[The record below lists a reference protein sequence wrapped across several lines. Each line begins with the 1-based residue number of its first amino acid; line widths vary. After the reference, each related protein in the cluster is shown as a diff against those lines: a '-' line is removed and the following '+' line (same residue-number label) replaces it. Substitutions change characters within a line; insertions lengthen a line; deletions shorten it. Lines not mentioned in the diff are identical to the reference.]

1 MPKLKN
7 VNEKYVNGLKV
18 DKETKD
24 VVYSDEAHVYIDKT
38 DQQKYVSVTTL
49 IGKYENPFD
58 VFFWS
63 SYKTCEKLMSEET
76 FHVLKE
82 TLLATKRW
90 TDDMIEK
97 LHLDPIIF
105 DKTRKEIQ
113 KGYDDERNKSC
124 ERGTKIHSNFEEMY
138 YTSEKQDLKKFG
150 LGGVFTCKKGY
161 YELDLEKGVYPEFL
175 VSLKSSDGIL
185 RVAGQIDLLIKDG
198 NDIIIADY
206 KTNKEI
212 KKHSY
217 FDKNK
222 FSRIMMKYPL
232 NNIEDCNFYH
242 YSLQLST
249 YAYLLQQIKPELN
262 IKKLMLIHIDHD
274 DKITEYTVDYL
285 KNDVERMLKHYKKL
299 LKQTTVLD
307 RDRPIDILNMG
318 SIFDII
324 DGHVNE
330 MFNANEGLYEERMKI
345 CKECPL
351 YKETPV
357 GPICNPKLYINKE
370 GKTSAYKKDGY
381 VRGCSCRLSAK
392 TRLIHGKCIN
402 RKMVKIMSNL
412 ILNGNDAT
420 GMSG

>member
-7 VNEKYVNGLKV
+7 VKEKYVNGLKV

-222 FSRIMMKYPL
+222 FNRIMMKYPL

-307 RDRPIDILNMG
+307 RDRPIV
-318 SIFDII
+318 F
-324 DGHVNE
+324 
-330 MFNANEGLYEERMKI
+330 
-345 CKECPL
+345 
-351 YKETPV
+351 
-357 GPICNPKLYINKE
+357 
-370 GKTSAYKKDGY
+370 
-381 VRGCSCRLSAK
+381 
-392 TRLIHGKCIN
+392 
-402 RKMVKIMSNL
+402 
-412 ILNGNDAT
+412 
-420 GMSG
+420 

>member
-7 VNEKYVNGLKV
+7 VKEKYVNGLKV

-175 VSLKSSDGIL
+175 VSLKSFDGIL

-307 RDRPIDILNMG
+307 RDRPIV
-318 SIFDII
+318 F
-324 DGHVNE
+324 
-330 MFNANEGLYEERMKI
+330 
-345 CKECPL
+345 
-351 YKETPV
+351 
-357 GPICNPKLYINKE
+357 
-370 GKTSAYKKDGY
+370 
-381 VRGCSCRLSAK
+381 
-392 TRLIHGKCIN
+392 
-402 RKMVKIMSNL
+402 
-412 ILNGNDAT
+412 
-420 GMSG
+420 

>member
-7 VNEKYVNGLKV
+7 AKEKYVNGLKV

-24 VVYSDEAHVYIDKT
+24 VIYSDEAHVYLDKT

-198 NDIIIADY
+198 NDIIIVDY

-307 RDRPIDILNMG
+307 RDRPIV
-318 SIFDII
+318 F
-324 DGHVNE
+324 
-330 MFNANEGLYEERMKI
+330 
-345 CKECPL
+345 
-351 YKETPV
+351 
-357 GPICNPKLYINKE
+357 
-370 GKTSAYKKDGY
+370 
-381 VRGCSCRLSAK
+381 
-392 TRLIHGKCIN
+392 
-402 RKMVKIMSNL
+402 
-412 ILNGNDAT
+412 
-420 GMSG
+420 

>member
-7 VNEKYVNGLKV
+7 VKEKYVNGLKV

-24 VVYSDEAHVYIDKT
+24 VIYSDEAHVYIDKT

-58 VFFWS
+58 IFFWS

-82 TLLATKRW
+82 TLLSTKRW

-222 FSRIMMKYPL
+222 FNRIMMKYPL

-307 RDRPIDILNMG
+307 RDRPIV
-318 SIFDII
+318 F
-324 DGHVNE
+324 
-330 MFNANEGLYEERMKI
+330 
-345 CKECPL
+345 
-351 YKETPV
+351 
-357 GPICNPKLYINKE
+357 
-370 GKTSAYKKDGY
+370 
-381 VRGCSCRLSAK
+381 
-392 TRLIHGKCIN
+392 
-402 RKMVKIMSNL
+402 
-412 ILNGNDAT
+412 
-420 GMSG
+420 

>member
-7 VNEKYVNGLKV
+7 VKEKYVNGLKV

-198 NDIIIADY
+198 NDIIITDY

-307 RDRPIDILNMG
+307 RDRPIV
-318 SIFDII
+318 F
-324 DGHVNE
+324 
-330 MFNANEGLYEERMKI
+330 
-345 CKECPL
+345 
-351 YKETPV
+351 
-357 GPICNPKLYINKE
+357 
-370 GKTSAYKKDGY
+370 
-381 VRGCSCRLSAK
+381 
-392 TRLIHGKCIN
+392 
-402 RKMVKIMSNL
+402 
-412 ILNGNDAT
+412 
-420 GMSG
+420 

>member
-7 VNEKYVNGLKV
+7 VKEKYVNGLKV

-24 VVYSDEAHVYIDKT
+24 VVYSDEAHVYLDKT

-198 NDIIIADY
+198 NDIIIVDY

-307 RDRPIDILNMG
+307 RDRPIV
-318 SIFDII
+318 F
-324 DGHVNE
+324 
-330 MFNANEGLYEERMKI
+330 
-345 CKECPL
+345 
-351 YKETPV
+351 
-357 GPICNPKLYINKE
+357 
-370 GKTSAYKKDGY
+370 
-381 VRGCSCRLSAK
+381 
-392 TRLIHGKCIN
+392 
-402 RKMVKIMSNL
+402 
-412 ILNGNDAT
+412 
-420 GMSG
+420 

>member
-7 VNEKYVNGLKV
+7 VKEKYVNGLKV

-82 TLLATKRW
+82 TLLATKMW

-307 RDRPIDILNMG
+307 RDRPIV
-318 SIFDII
+318 F
-324 DGHVNE
+324 
-330 MFNANEGLYEERMKI
+330 
-345 CKECPL
+345 
-351 YKETPV
+351 
-357 GPICNPKLYINKE
+357 
-370 GKTSAYKKDGY
+370 
-381 VRGCSCRLSAK
+381 
-392 TRLIHGKCIN
+392 
-402 RKMVKIMSNL
+402 
-412 ILNGNDAT
+412 
-420 GMSG
+420 

>member
-7 VNEKYVNGLKV
+7 AKEKYVNGLKV

-24 VVYSDEAHVYIDKT
+24 VVYSDEAHVYLDKT

-63 SYKTCEKLMSEET
+63 SYKTCEKLMSEEI

-150 LGGVFTCKKGY
+150 LGGIFTCKKGY

-198 NDIIIADY
+198 NDIIIVDY

-262 IKKLMLIHIDHD
+262 IKKLMLIHIDHN

-307 RDRPIDILNMG
+307 RDRPIV
-318 SIFDII
+318 F
-324 DGHVNE
+324 
-330 MFNANEGLYEERMKI
+330 
-345 CKECPL
+345 
-351 YKETPV
+351 
-357 GPICNPKLYINKE
+357 
-370 GKTSAYKKDGY
+370 
-381 VRGCSCRLSAK
+381 
-392 TRLIHGKCIN
+392 
-402 RKMVKIMSNL
+402 
-412 ILNGNDAT
+412 
-420 GMSG
+420 

>member
-7 VNEKYVNGLKV
+7 VKEKYVNGLKV

-150 LGGVFTCKKGY
+150 LGGVFICKKGY

-307 RDRPIDILNMG
+307 RDRPIV
-318 SIFDII
+318 F
-324 DGHVNE
+324 
-330 MFNANEGLYEERMKI
+330 
-345 CKECPL
+345 
-351 YKETPV
+351 
-357 GPICNPKLYINKE
+357 
-370 GKTSAYKKDGY
+370 
-381 VRGCSCRLSAK
+381 
-392 TRLIHGKCIN
+392 
-402 RKMVKIMSNL
+402 
-412 ILNGNDAT
+412 
-420 GMSG
+420 

>member
-7 VNEKYVNGLKV
+7 AKEKYVNGLKV

-24 VVYSDEAHVYIDKT
+24 VIYSDEAHVYLDKT

-198 NDIIIADY
+198 NDIIIVDY

-262 IKKLMLIHIDHD
+262 IKKLMLIHIDHN

-307 RDRPIDILNMG
+307 RDRPIV
-318 SIFDII
+318 F
-324 DGHVNE
+324 
-330 MFNANEGLYEERMKI
+330 
-345 CKECPL
+345 
-351 YKETPV
+351 
-357 GPICNPKLYINKE
+357 
-370 GKTSAYKKDGY
+370 
-381 VRGCSCRLSAK
+381 
-392 TRLIHGKCIN
+392 
-402 RKMVKIMSNL
+402 
-412 ILNGNDAT
+412 
-420 GMSG
+420 

>member
-7 VNEKYVNGLKV
+7 VKEKYVNGLKV

-24 VVYSDEAHVYIDKT
+24 VIYSDEAHVYIDKT

-222 FSRIMMKYPL
+222 FNRIMMKYPL

-307 RDRPIDILNMG
+307 RDRPIV
-318 SIFDII
+318 F
-324 DGHVNE
+324 
-330 MFNANEGLYEERMKI
+330 
-345 CKECPL
+345 
-351 YKETPV
+351 
-357 GPICNPKLYINKE
+357 
-370 GKTSAYKKDGY
+370 
-381 VRGCSCRLSAK
+381 
-392 TRLIHGKCIN
+392 
-402 RKMVKIMSNL
+402 
-412 ILNGNDAT
+412 
-420 GMSG
+420 

>member
-7 VNEKYVNGLKV
+7 AKEKYVNGLKV

-24 VVYSDEAHVYIDKT
+24 VVYSDEAHVYLDKT

-198 NDIIIADY
+198 NDIIIVDY

-217 FDKNK
+217 FDKNR

-307 RDRPIDILNMG
+307 RDRPIV
-318 SIFDII
+318 F
-324 DGHVNE
+324 
-330 MFNANEGLYEERMKI
+330 
-345 CKECPL
+345 
-351 YKETPV
+351 
-357 GPICNPKLYINKE
+357 
-370 GKTSAYKKDGY
+370 
-381 VRGCSCRLSAK
+381 
-392 TRLIHGKCIN
+392 
-402 RKMVKIMSNL
+402 
-412 ILNGNDAT
+412 
-420 GMSG
+420 

>member
-7 VNEKYVNGLKV
+7 AKEKYVNGLKV

-24 VVYSDEAHVYIDKT
+24 VVYSDEAHVYLDKT

-63 SYKTCEKLMSEET
+63 SYKTCEKLMSKET

-198 NDIIIADY
+198 NDIIIVDY

-307 RDRPIDILNMG
+307 RDRPIV
-318 SIFDII
+318 F
-324 DGHVNE
+324 
-330 MFNANEGLYEERMKI
+330 
-345 CKECPL
+345 
-351 YKETPV
+351 
-357 GPICNPKLYINKE
+357 
-370 GKTSAYKKDGY
+370 
-381 VRGCSCRLSAK
+381 
-392 TRLIHGKCIN
+392 
-402 RKMVKIMSNL
+402 
-412 ILNGNDAT
+412 
-420 GMSG
+420 

>member
-7 VNEKYVNGLKV
+7 AKEKYVNGLKV

-24 VVYSDEAHVYIDKT
+24 VVYSDEAHVYLDKT

-105 DKTRKEIQ
+105 NKTRKEIQ

-198 NDIIIADY
+198 NDIIIVDY

-307 RDRPIDILNMG
+307 RDRPIV
-318 SIFDII
+318 F
-324 DGHVNE
+324 
-330 MFNANEGLYEERMKI
+330 
-345 CKECPL
+345 
-351 YKETPV
+351 
-357 GPICNPKLYINKE
+357 
-370 GKTSAYKKDGY
+370 
-381 VRGCSCRLSAK
+381 
-392 TRLIHGKCIN
+392 
-402 RKMVKIMSNL
+402 
-412 ILNGNDAT
+412 
-420 GMSG
+420 